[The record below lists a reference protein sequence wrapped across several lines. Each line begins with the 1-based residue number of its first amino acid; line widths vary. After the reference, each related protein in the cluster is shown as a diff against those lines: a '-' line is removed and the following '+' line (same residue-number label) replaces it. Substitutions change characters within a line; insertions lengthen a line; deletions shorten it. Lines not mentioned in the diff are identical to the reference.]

1 MEESAVRALI
11 YFVAFAAILICC
23 KLVISLFTSKS
34 ETARRARWVF
44 GVAAA
49 LGIGALL
56 AHDFGVGGL
65 ITLAIV
71 IAAAAWIF
79 KGSKSTTK

>member
-23 KLVISLFTSKS
+23 KLIISLFKSKS

-44 GVAAA
+44 GIAAA
-49 LGIGALL
+49 LAVGSVLL
-56 AHDFGVGGL
+56 HDFGVGGL
-65 ITLAIV
+65 ITLAVV
-71 IAAAAWIF
+71 IAAAVWIL